1 MYKLGYE
8 EDFLKLKG
16 GLWTAREIEQQ
27 PEMLRQTHA
36 VLENAKAEIEGYLG
50 PLLGNTATRIVLIGA
65 GTSAFIGDILAPLLA
80 RALMRRVDA
89 IATTDLAS
97 APLYYF
103 EKTTPTLFVSFGRSG
118 NSPESVA
125 AVALAERLVDNPSH
139 LIITCNKDGALF
151 KQASG
156 VRLAHTI
163 VLPEATHDQ
172 GFAMTSSFSS
182 MLYAAL
188 AVFYGID
195 TMRIKLDTICIA
207 MQAVIENDAATM
219 CDLVKQHYDRVVYL
233 GSHIFKGLARE
244 ASLKLLELS
253 DGAVI
258 GACDTPM
265 GFRHG
270 PKTIVTGSTLVVIF
284 LSNDADTRSYD
295 VDLLEELRRDKR
307 AGAILIIS
315 AENCSLKNG
324 EIGIFIKGL
333 EAAEDFQLLFP
344 YIIAPQIF
352 AFQQSLMLGLTP
364 DNPNSS
370 GAVNRVV
377 QGVRIHAHS

>member
-8 EDFLKLKG
+8 EDYLKLKD

-27 PEMLRQTHA
+27 PEMLRQTQA
-36 VLENAKAEIEGYLG
+36 LLEYGKADINGFLA
-50 PLLGNTATRIVLIGA
+50 PLLDNKATRIVLIGA
-65 GTSAFIGDILAPLLA
+65 GTSAFIGDILAPLLS
-80 RALMRRVDA
+80 RTLMRRVDA

-125 AVALAERLVDNPSH
+125 AVALAERLVAQPSH
-139 LIITCNKDGALF
+139 LIITCNRDGALF
-151 KQASG
+151 KQAQHL
-156 VRLAHTI
+156 RLAHTF

-182 MLYAAL
+182 MLYAAV
-188 AVFYGID
+188 AMFYGID
-195 TMRIKLDTICIA
+195 KMALELDAICTAMRAVIDIHTTTMRGLANK
-207 MQAVIENDAATM
+207 
-219 CDLVKQHYDRVVYL
+219 HYDRVVYL
-233 GSHIFKGLARE
+233 GSYIFKGLARE

-258 GACDTPM
+258 GTSDTPM

-270 PKTIVTGSTLVVIF
+270 PKTIVTASTLVVIF
-284 LSNDADTRSYD
+284 LSNDPYTRSYD
-295 VDLLEELRRDKR
+295 IDLLDELRKDNR
-307 AGAILIIS
+307 AAEIMVIS
-315 AENCSLKNG
+315 AQDYIEKDR
-324 EIGIFIKGL
+324 ETGIVIKGL
-333 EAAEDFQLLFP
+333 ETAEDFQLLFP
-344 YIIAPQIF
+344 YIIAPQML
-352 AFQQSLMLGLTP
+352 AFHQSVALGLTP
-364 DNPNSS
+364 DNPNNS

-377 QGVRIHAHS
+377 QGVRIHAHA